1 MLPHARNPKDFW
13 AGVIYLGFGLAAV
26 LIGRG
31 YERGTALR
39 MGPGYFPVALGILLS
54 LVGVA
59 AIVRATFRPGEAL
72 ARLAWRPLFFVL
84 AGPLA
89 FALALRPLGLVV
101 AVPLLVVVSA
111 RASTRFE
118 LKRTL
123 VLAAGLTVFA
133 TLVFGKALGL
143 PLPILGSWFYAWFG

>member
-1 MLPHARNPKDFW
+1 LLPHARNPKDFW

-39 MGPGYFPVALGILLS
+39 MGPGYFPVALGLLLC

-59 AIVRATFRPGEAL
+59 AIVRASFRPGEPL
-72 ARLAWRPLFFVL
+72 AKLAWRPLFFVL

-89 FALALRPLGLVV
+89 FALVLRPLGLLV
-101 AVPLLVVVSA
+101 AVPVMVIISA

-118 LKRTL
+118 LKHAL
-123 VLAAGLTVFA
+123 GLAAGITLFA

-143 PLPILGSWFYAWFG
+143 PLPILGSWVHAWLG